1 MATASSS
8 PTSTSNAT
16 GPKGPASPT
25 SQAFSGTAL
34 GGVLHADAYVA
45 SRLTPPLSDLHCLAL
60 RDILAAVQP
69 FAGQVRG
76 KLFDYG
82 CGGAPY
88 RSLFTGISE
97 YVRADVT
104 PGPNID
110 RLLPTNGLTEE
121 PAGHYD
127 AVLSTQVL
135 EHVLD
140 PAAYLRECAR
150 ILKPGGSLL
159 VTTHGMF
166 EEHGCPYDFHR
177 WTARGLELA
186 VAAADLEVESCRKL
200 TGGVRG
206 SVQQLHYLTAAL
218 FAPERPGWHKVLGVV
233 RRLHKAFA
241 VAPLNWFANRFPMH
255 AVLPADHWAPIYV
268 GVAVRARKP
277 GMKAEGRITSNVQ
290 R

>member
-1 MATASSS
+1 MATGTSSS
-8 PTSTSNAT
+8 TNR
-16 GPKGPASPT
+16 
-25 SQAFSGTAL
+25 AFSGAEL

-45 SRLTPPLSDLHCLAL
+45 SRLRPRLTDLHYLAIS
-60 RDILAAVQP
+60 DILAAVQP
-69 FAGQVRG
+69 FAREVQG

-88 RSLFTGISE
+88 RSLFTGIKE

-104 PGPNID
+104 PGPNVD
-110 RLLPTNGLTEE
+110 RLLPTNGLTDE
-121 PAGHYD
+121 PPDRYD

-135 EHVLD
+135 EHVAD
-140 PAAYLRECAR
+140 PAAYLRECGR

-159 VTTHGMF
+159 VTTHGLF

-186 VAAADLEVESCRKL
+186 VTAAGLEMESCQKL

-206 SVQQLHYLTAAL
+206 SIQLHHYLIAAL
-218 FAPERPGWHKVLGVV
+218 HAPEYPLWHRLLAVI
-233 RRLHKAFA
+233 RRIYGFTT
-241 VAPLNWFANRFPMH
+241 VAPLNWLADRFPRH
-255 AVLPADHWAPIYV
+255 AVLPAEHWAPIYV

-277 GMKAEGRITSNVQ
+277 VAIAATR
-290 R
+290 

>member
-1 MATASSS
+1 MATAT
-8 PTSTSNAT
+8 P
-16 GPKGPASPT
+16 SPT
-25 SQAFSGTAL
+25 SQAFSGAEL

-45 SRLTPPLSDLHCLAL
+45 SRLRPPLSDLHCLAL
-60 RDILAAVQP
+60 RDILAVVQP

-88 RSLFTGISE
+88 RSLFTGVTE

-110 RLLPTNGLTEE
+110 RLLPTNGLTDE
-121 PAGHYD
+121 PAGRYD

-150 ILKPGGSLL
+150 ILRPSGSLL

-186 VAAADLEVESCRKL
+186 VIAAGLEVESCQKL
-200 TGGVRG
+200 TAGVRG
-206 SVQQLHYLTAAL
+206 SIQQLHYLTAAL
-218 FAPERPGWHKVLGVV
+218 YAPERPGWHKVFGGV
-233 RRLHKAFA
+233 RRLYHYGAI
-241 VAPLNWFANRFPMH
+241 APLNWLAGRFPMH
-255 AVLPADHWAPIYV
+255 ALVPANHWAPIYV

-277 GMKAEGRITSNVQ
+277 EATAAAR
-290 R
+290 

>member
-8 PTSTSNAT
+8 PTS
-16 GPKGPASPT
+16 PT
-25 SQAFSGTAL
+25 SQAFSGAEL
-34 GGVLHADAYVA
+34 GGVLHADAYVL
-45 SRLTPPLSDLHCLAL
+45 SRLQPPLSDPHCLAL
-60 RDILAAVQP
+60 RDILAVVRP
-69 FAGQVRG
+69 FAGDVRG
-76 KLFDYG
+76 RLFDYG

-88 RSLFTGISE
+88 RSLFTGLTE

-104 PGPNID
+104 PGPNVD
-110 RLLPTNGLTEE
+110 RLLPTNGLTDE
-121 PAGHYD
+121 PPGHYD

-150 ILKPGGSLL
+150 ILRPGGRLL
-159 VTTHGMF
+159 VTTHGLF

-186 VAAADLEVESCRKL
+186 VTAAGLEVESCSKL

-218 FAPERPGWHKVLGVV
+218 FAPERPGWHKVLGVL
-233 RRLHKAFA
+233 RRLHKFGA
-241 VAPLNWFANRFPMH
+241 VAPLNWFAGRFPMH
-255 AVLPADHWAPIYV
+255 AVVPADHWTSIYV

-277 GMKAEGRITSNVQ
+277 GATAVAR
-290 R
+290 